1 MNDARAAATVDLRAV
16 PLDGAL
22 LVFDRRTGANPSSN
36 R

>member
-1 MNDARAAATVDLRAV
+1 MNDARAVALVDLRAV

-22 LVFDRRTGANPSSN
+22 LVFDRRTGANLRGN